1 MTHSLSAP
9 SQTVSEHRA
18 AVRFINQTLKGPAA
32 AALID
37 LDPAL
42 ASIGQERFYD
52 TVMDDSSL
60 LEGCLRVFRQNPQ
73 RFRDLLVDGQGR
85 PVNDERVPL
94 RCGRSLQDIVAMI
107 VRTHAKRHFRSALGG
122 DPDDPT
128 SRAGGLYQAISAYLL
143 HEWQV
148 PLVPHY
154 APLPV
159 ALLRDLG
166 PGLLDLR
173 DAAALQALLATG
185 AETPPPPAT
194 PAPAARSHPDAPGPV
209 PFDSPEAAF
218 WWEALGDRGVVP
230 VVGDLSDERRRE
242 LVTVMVGVNDSVR
255 SELFAGLALT
265 TFQAAVCL
273 ATAFR
278 QLGRQRFLAV
288 FGRPGRPA
296 TVGALAAR
304 LRERGIGSR
313 TDLLTL
319 ARVTETALRG

>member
-1 MTHSLSAP
+1 M
-9 SQTVSEHRA
+9 
-18 AVRFINQTLKGPAA
+18 RFINQTLKGPAA

-42 ASIGQERFYD
+42 AAIGQERFYD

-185 AETPPPPAT
+185 AGAPPPAAPA
-194 PAPAARSHPDAPGPV
+194 PAPAARA
-209 PFDSPEAAF
+209 
-218 WWEALGDRGVVP
+218 
-230 VVGDLSDERRRE
+230 
-242 LVTVMVGVNDSVR
+242 
-255 SELFAGLALT
+255 
-265 TFQAAVCL
+265 
-273 ATAFR
+273 
-278 QLGRQRFLAV
+278 
-288 FGRPGRPA
+288 
-296 TVGALAAR
+296 
-304 LRERGIGSR
+304 
-313 TDLLTL
+313 
-319 ARVTETALRG
+319 